1 MYRIGILICI
11 AQGSRGLFP
20 KPGETFLR
28 VPGCTYRIDDF
39 LDSGSSS
46 RIYSATCIQQASGF
60 DMPMHVAIKY
70 LCTPRIDYLDH
81 IDQEIRTL
89 GRLNGLNSKNIV
101 RAYYASEM
109 LPGPS
114 ATRCRF
120 IVLSRTGKD
129 MDRTVCTSNIFQS
142 PALAG
147 LDMKVQDGFSIEAF
161 AASVGLQLIDIIS
174 LIHQTGITHGDLY
187 HYNIAL
193 SYPDASQVIVID
205 FGGALEDD
213 TLTQNEVINRRKA
226 DVIRVIE
233 FVKWIVEQRIVNE
246 QGKEALGNLRLHSR
260 FLAYLNGI
268 ADSNSLVHMLM
279 RYLEVELKVNWNA
292 TNKSILYMRPT
303 DT

>member
-1 MYRIGILICI
+1 MHRIAILIGI

-20 KPGETFLR
+20 KPGETVLR
-28 VPGCTYRIDDF
+28 VPGCAYRIDDF

-46 RIYSATCIQQASGF
+46 RIYSATCIKPAEGSN
-60 DMPMHVAIKY
+60 MPMHVAIKY
-70 LCTPRIDYLDH
+70 LCTPKIDYLDH

-89 GRLNGLNSKNIV
+89 GRLNRLNSKNIM

-109 LPGPS
+109 LPGSS
-114 ATRCRF
+114 ARRCRF

-129 MDRTVCTSNIFQS
+129 MDRTVCSSNIFRS
-142 PALAG
+142 PVLSG

-161 AASVGLQLIDIIS
+161 AASVGLQLIDTIS
-174 LIHQTGITHGDLY
+174 FIHQAGITHGDLY

-193 SYPDASQVIVID
+193 SHPDASQVIVID

-213 TLTQNEVINRRKA
+213 SLSQNEVINRRKA

-233 FVKWIVEQRIVNE
+233 FVKWIVQQRIVNE
-246 QGKEALGNLRLHSR
+246 HGKEALMNLRLHNR

-268 ADSNSLVHMLM
+268 AEFDSFEHWLIK
-279 RYLEVELKVNWNA
+279 YLEIEHSVNWNE
-292 TNKSILYMRPT
+292 TNRSILYT
-303 DT
+303 GESDI